1 MASHFLI
8 TIDVE
13 GDNVWTKPKQVETEN
28 AAYMPRFQALCEKY
42 GLRPTYLTNH
52 EMAMSPVY
60 REFAQ
65 DVAAR
70 NVGEIGMHLHAW
82 DSPPFEPLSADDS
95 QHQPYL
101 IDYPESTIRKKVR
114 VRTDILESM
123 VGRKML
129 SHRAGRWAFNAPYAR
144 ALVDCGYVAD
154 CSVTPHISWRGTPG
168 APSGSGGSDYSRAPE
183 SPYFIDLAD
192 VARAG
197 NSTRLAVPMT
207 IVAGKS
213 PIVKLARS
221 MSKGLGKRARTAVNR
236 LLPPIQWLRPNGK
249 NLDSML
255 EIIRAKRAAG
265 ATHIEF
271 MLHSSELMPGGSPT
285 FKTTDAIERLYS
297 DMEQV
302 FAATSGL
309 IPSTVSEFRAAF
321 VSGSVH

>member
-114 VRTDILESM
+114 VMTDILESM
-123 VGRKML
+123 VGTED
-129 SHRAGRWAFNAPYAR
+129 AE
-144 ALVDCGYVAD
+144 
-154 CSVTPHISWRGTPG
+154 
-168 APSGSGGSDYSRAPE
+168 PSSRAVG
-183 SPYFIDLAD
+183 IQ
-192 VARAG
+192 RAIRPRAC
-197 NSTRLAVPMT
+197 RLRLCRRLFGDT
-207 IVAGKS
+207 TYI
-213 PIVKLARS
+213 LARHAW
-221 MSKGLGKRARTAVNR
+221 RAERIWRVR
-236 LLPPIQWLRPNGK
+236 LQSRPR
-249 NLDSML
+249 DSL
-255 EIIRAKRAAG
+255 FHR
-265 ATHIEF
+265 
-271 MLHSSELMPGGSPT
+271 SC
-285 FKTTDAIERLYS
+285 
-297 DMEQV
+297 
-302 FAATSGL
+302 
-309 IPSTVSEFRAAF
+309 
-321 VSGSVH
+321 